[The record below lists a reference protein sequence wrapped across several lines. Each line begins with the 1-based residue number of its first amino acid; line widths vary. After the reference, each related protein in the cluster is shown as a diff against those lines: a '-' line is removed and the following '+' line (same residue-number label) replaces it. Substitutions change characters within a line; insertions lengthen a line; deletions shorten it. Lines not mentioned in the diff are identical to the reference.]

1 MTDLGSDFNVL
12 TDHCYPPLPERPKLD
27 NTALK
32 SAFESLRRREEEA
45 GRKFTFETFS
55 EEVGINE
62 RVLRR
67 ARARGIPLPRH
78 QVLRMAERL
87 GCAPGSI
94 VIFEDS
100 RNPAETARLKAQNE
114 RDRKDMVAWPVP
126 LREIASWTE
135 FVEHLK
141 MVESTR
147 PTWGDDVLS
156 LAAAPAIDAFK
167 AALHYSSQVVKD
179 NPAMAAA
186 ALKDAAA
193 DLQALDLHVLA
204 GRYLAR
210 RDCDYGTVGLVY
222 VLEVWIR
229 REVEDLAHVVDRSNE
244 PMWTSEEENQY
255 SDDTDM
261 NDGWLAWEGKRRLF
275 LWGGDDAE

>member
-156 LAAAPAIDAFK
+156 LAAA
-167 AALHYSSQVVKD
+167 
-179 NPAMAAA
+179 
-186 ALKDAAA
+186 LKDAAA